1 MRGEVST
8 ASVTLRRRAGT
19 SAYSLA
25 EEAASTTGADRTA
38 RLFRLCAW
46 NAFAFQT
53 IADTMLDVD
62 TSDDPRTAGYVAR
75 STLHFVDTCL
85 DQVPVWIR
93 AARIVQSDPSSQLK
107 LPAALPRWTYDEPTT
122 AIELHGLRSAYEAL
136 YPRVATD
143 LQTLEAAAVPELDH
157 IRREFAEM
165 TSSVDYAQGLDLR
178 GIGPVERGEVRAR
191 LLDGMQ
197 RVFLLGQL
205 LAVPS
210 LVEMPDI
217 RRPAL
222 DAPLVA
228 ADRTWM
234 QVDPGWPVLDAD
246 GQMVGLVER
255 MRGDRTTCEL
265 TAIDVDRGSA
275 HATLSVPASAL
286 ARIERGEIRLSVKR
300 SEL

>member
-1 MRGEVST
+1 M
-8 ASVTLRRRAGT
+8 
-19 SAYSLA
+19 
-25 EEAASTTGADRTA
+25 
-38 RLFRLCAW
+38 
-46 NAFAFQT
+46 
-53 IADTMLDVD
+53 
-62 TSDDPRTAGYVAR
+62 DPRRPDRAERPELAAQASGCTPE
-75 STLHFVDTCL
+75 VD
-85 DQVPVWIR
+85 
-93 AARIVQSDPSSQLK
+93 
-107 LPAALPRWTYDEPTT
+107 YDEPTT